1 MELFDGAKYQLPRDV
16 DIEWETTKE
25 KFSIFLSE
33 YKNLREKV
41 GIPAT
46 PRIQETYS
54 MIHREYVSPEVIND
68 PLYKEFEYLHR
79 LFIKGYLSIN
89 HPYKPEITDRRRNI
103 ILLRCFYSLSI
114 ITNFILKY
122 LFSNSLGILFKEL
135 PFCMFY
141 VKKQLLWWPMLSI
154 LLQITVIF
162 SLILQENLTYKAIF
176 GY

>member
-1 MELFDGAKYQLPRDV
+1 MEGRMELFDVAKYQLPKDV

-54 MIHREYVSPEVIND
+54 MIHRENVSPEVIND

-89 HPYKPEITDRRRNI
+89 HPYKPEITDRRRKIFLLRYFYGLSISLVSERVHYQKNI
-103 ILLRCFYSLSI
+103 ILIDSKKSLIQFTSAI
-114 ITNFILKY
+114 
-122 LFSNSLGILFKEL
+122 
-135 PFCMFY
+135 
-141 VKKQLLWWPMLSI
+141 QLLDQKKS
-154 LLQITVIF
+154 
-162 SLILQENLTYKAIF
+162 SLKAETKI
-176 GY
+176 

>member
-1 MELFDGAKYQLPRDV
+1 MLFCIMEGRMELFDVAKYQLPKDV

-54 MIHREYVSPEVIND
+54 MIHRENVSPEVIND

-89 HPYKPEITDRRRNI
+89 HPYKPEITDRRRKIFLLRYFYGLSISLVSERVHYQKNI
-103 ILLRCFYSLSI
+103 ILIDSKKSLIQFTSAI
-114 ITNFILKY
+114 
-122 LFSNSLGILFKEL
+122 
-135 PFCMFY
+135 
-141 VKKQLLWWPMLSI
+141 QLLD
-154 LLQITVIF
+154 QK
-162 SLILQENLTYKAIF
+162 Q
-176 GY
+176 G